1 MLNGEYGQTDVFASV
16 PVIMSKDGIEEIIEI
31 NLTNNEK
38 EKFNNSCNIIRSYIE
53 KSKEI

>member
-1 MLNGEYGQTDVFASV
+1 KCFRLFFYK
-16 PVIMSKDGIEEIIEI
+16 IKDGIEEIIEI